1 MQNLI
6 LTPLQTAFFRSLSME
21 DQNAIARI
29 YFGID
34 ALNPADDADINYKVF
49 MALGR
54 SEAAAAT
61 ATAPA
66 KAEAVA
72 TSTSAASAAS
82 DPSKQSDLV
91 DAPTAPT
98 QAAPTSATAPMSAV
112 ATASTAPQSAVD
124 ASHIVD
130 EFSHELV
137 DTDKVATR
145 ADHGA
150 AAGEVGIT
158 DHDYRR
164 RLV

>member
-21 DQNAIARI
+21 ERDKIARI
-29 YFGID
+29 YAEVD

-54 SEAAAAT
+54 SEAPEASATAAT

-72 TSTSAASAAS
+72 TSTPAASAES
-82 DPSKQSDLV
+82 DSSKKSDLV
-91 DAPTAPT
+91 DAPTPAST
-98 QAAPTSATAPMSAV
+98 QAATPTT
-112 ATASTAPQSAVD
+112 TAPQRAVVD
-124 ASHIVD
+124 SHVVD

-137 DTDKVATR
+137 D
-145 ADHGA
+145 
-150 AAGEVGIT
+150 
-158 DHDYRR
+158 YRQGCHPR
-164 RLV
+164 

>member
-29 YFGID
+29 YFGVD

-91 DAPTAPT
+91 DTPTT
-98 QAAPTSATAPMSAV
+98 TV
-112 ATASTAPQSAVD
+112 PQSAVVE
-124 ASHIVD
+124 SHVVD

-137 DTDKVATR
+137 DIDKVATR
-145 ADHGA
+145 AGHGA
-150 AAGEVGIT
+150 RPEESLDKERLLGAGSPSSPMRHV
-158 DHDYRR
+158 YCRSR
-164 RLV
+164 KS

>member
-1 MQNLI
+1 MQNVI

-21 DQNAIARI
+21 ERDKIARI
-29 YFGID
+29 YFGVD

-54 SEAAAAT
+54 AEAAEATATAAT
-61 ATAPA
+61 ATAPS

-72 TSTSAASAAS
+72 TSTPAASAES
-82 DPSKQSDLV
+82 DSSKKSDLV

-112 ATASTAPQSAVD
+112 ATASTAPQRAVVD
-124 ASHIVD
+124 SHVVD

-137 DTDKVATR
+137 D
-145 ADHGA
+145 
-150 AAGEVGIT
+150 
-158 DHDYRR
+158 YRQGCHPR
-164 RLV
+164 

>member
-1 MQNLI
+1 MQNVI
-6 LTPLQTAFFRSLSME
+6 LTPLQKAFFRSLSME
-21 DQNAIARI
+21 ERDKIARI
-29 YFGID
+29 YFGVD

-54 SEAAAAT
+54 SEAPEASATAAT

-72 TSTSAASAAS
+72 TSTPAASAES
-82 DPSKQSDLV
+82 DSSKKSDLV

-112 ATASTAPQSAVD
+112 ATASTAPQRAVVD
-124 ASHIVD
+124 SHVVD

-137 DTDKVATR
+137 D
-145 ADHGA
+145 
-150 AAGEVGIT
+150 
-158 DHDYRR
+158 YRQGCHPR
-164 RLV
+164 